1 MTLTTGE
8 RVTAIARFLDALRA
22 ERGAS
27 PHTLR
32 AYGHTLERLNG
43 QVAPRPI
50 EAVKRSDLRA
60 FLFAVARD
68 ASSAT
73 LARHI
78 AALRTFYRWLLKTG
92 RIAVSPA
99 ETLEP
104 PRVGRRLPRH
114 LSVAEADAVVNVEA
128 SSDHALR
135 DRALV
140 ELLYGAGIRV
150 AEASGLDRRDVDF
163 ATGLVDV
170 RSAKGKKARRVPLG
184 EPGLKAVRAWLD
196 SRSDASEAM
205 FLNARGQRM
214 STRSM
219 HRVVRDLGRLA
230 GVDGLHPHALRHSY
244 ATHMLDAGADLR
256 GIQELLGHENLSTT
270 QRYTHVSV
278 EALLE
283 SYRRAHP
290 HAKKGP

>member
-1 MTLTTGE
+1 M
-8 RVTAIARFLDALRA
+8 IDRFLDSLRA

-27 PHTLR
+27 AHTLR
-32 AYGHTLERLNG
+32 AYGHTLKRLSA
-43 QVAPRPI
+43 QVSPRPI
-50 EAVKRSDLRA
+50 EEVKRSDLRG
-60 FLFAVARD
+60 FLFAVARE
-68 ASSAT
+68 ASSST

-92 RIAVSPA
+92 QIATSPA

-114 LSVAEADAVVNVEA
+114 LSVSEADAVVNVEA
-128 SSDHALR
+128 ASEHALR

-150 AEASGLDRRDVDF
+150 AEASGLDRRDVDA

-170 RSAKGKKARRVPLG
+170 RSGKGKKERRVPLG
-184 EPGLKAVRAWLD
+184 GPGLAAVQAWLD
-196 SRSDASEAM
+196 SRTDASDAM

-230 GVDGLHPHALRHSY
+230 GVDGLHPHALRHTY

-256 GIQELLGHENLSTT
+256 SIQELLGHESLSTT

-278 EALLE
+278 EALVD

-290 HAKKGP
+290 HSKKA

>member
-1 MTLTTGE
+1 MSESGP
-8 RVTAIARFLDALRA
+8 VGRFLDALRA

-32 AYGHTLERLNG
+32 AYGHTLERLTAH
-43 QVAPRPI
+43 VAPRPVV
-50 EAVKRSDLRA
+50 EAKRSDLRA
-60 FLFAVARD
+60 FLFTVARD

-78 AALRTFYRWLLKTG
+78 AALRTFYKWLLKTG
-92 RIAVSPA
+92 RISASPA
-99 ETLEP
+99 EALEP

-114 LSVAEADAVVNVEA
+114 VSVTEANAIVEVE
-128 SSDHALR
+128 STLPNALR
-135 DRALV
+135 DKALV

-170 RSAKGKKARRVPLG
+170 RAGKGKKERRVPLG
-184 EPGLKAVRAWLD
+184 EPGLCAVRAWLD
-196 SRSDASEAM
+196 SRTDGSDAM
-205 FLNARGQRM
+205 FLNARGKRM

-278 EALLE
+278 EALLD

-290 HAKKGP
+290 HAKKA